1 MPLILL
7 VDDNVTF
14 RSLLRT
20 LLERAGHEVLEAAEG
35 DEALRLHRRRPAD
48 LVLCDLFMPG
58 KEGLET
64 IQEIRQTSRV
74 PIIAMTGDGPAFAAV
89 LLRTAE
95 LLGATRVLSKPFD
108 TETLLEMMSE
118 LWHGPIE

>member
-1 MPLILL
+1 MEG
-7 VDDNVTF
+7 
-14 RSLLRT
+14 LRQ
-20 LLERAGHEVLEAAEG
+20 
-35 DEALRLHRRRPAD
+35 LRDGPPD
-48 LVLCDLFMPG
+48 VVLCDLFMPG

-64 IQEIRQTSRV
+64 IRELRQCSEV